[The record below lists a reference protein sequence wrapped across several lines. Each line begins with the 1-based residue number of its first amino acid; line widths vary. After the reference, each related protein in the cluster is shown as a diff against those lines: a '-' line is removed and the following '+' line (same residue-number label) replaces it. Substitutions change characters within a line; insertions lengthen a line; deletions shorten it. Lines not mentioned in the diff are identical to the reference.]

1 MTPTPRDLEK
11 AREWLFKHWPV
22 LSPDGTPE
30 SIPIYRAITLAQL
43 LADARAEGDR
53 WKQLQELCGYVQDGS
68 QTTVK
73 LWQDD
78 ATRTYHVTIGKVSYC
93 GNSFSEAL
101 DKAIRARGDQ

>member
-43 LADARAEGDR
+43 LADARAEEREACAEIARERPAHFIATGYCDNGSATAGFAKACGDIA
-53 WKQLQELCGYVQDGS
+53 Q
-68 QTTVK
+68 
-73 LWQDD
+73 
-78 ATRTYHVTIGKVSYC
+78 
-93 GNSFSEAL
+93 
-101 DKAIRARGDQ
+101 AIRARGDQ